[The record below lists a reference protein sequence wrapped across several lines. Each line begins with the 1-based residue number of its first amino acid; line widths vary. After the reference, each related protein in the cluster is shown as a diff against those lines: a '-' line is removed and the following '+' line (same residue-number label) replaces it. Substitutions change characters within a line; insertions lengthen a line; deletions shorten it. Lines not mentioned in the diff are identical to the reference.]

1 MSTALQG
8 GDSILSW
15 ISKKWNIFK
24 NFLIIRR
31 NRKLNKKN
39 KGKNKSNNESVMA
52 ASMIVPNNNVSV
64 INVDNGTSVLDVDL
78 IDKEID
84 KEEKKNVKTFTKK
97 WVDVILTV
105 ALIDIQLV
113 FVLAFMNKNQIAETL
128 GVAIVT
134 EIVGVSIAYFIK
146 AFFESFSIAKNE
158 LEQERIKREYYVKPY
173 YPSDDNNSDNF
184 DDNAVG

>member
-1 MSTALQG
+1 
-8 GDSILSW
+8 
-15 ISKKWNIFK
+15 
-24 NFLIIRR
+24 
-31 NRKLNKKN
+31 
-39 KGKNKSNNESVMA
+39 MA

-64 INVDNGTSVLDVDL
+64 INVQNGTSVLDVDL

-173 YPSDDNNSDNF
+173 YPSYDNNFDNF